1 MTFTASVSGA
11 QPLYFQWQFDNG
23 GGFTDIPGAN
33 TNMLALNAAVTNAG
47 SYELVV
53 TNNYGAATSSIAIL
67 NVTASAPILVSDIT
81 PNFALA
87 YTGGSMTF
95 SAAFIGPLPISYQ
108 WQADTGGGATNVPDA
123 TNSSLTL
130 GNLQPVN
137 SGSYT
142 LLASNSIGGPV
153 STGAAQL
160 TVLPLPASVNAV
172 MQDNP
177 VGYWRLNETN
187 STAGGNL
194 TAVDMTGNYNGVY
207 GSAAADGVAGPEP
220 ASGFWG
226 FEPSNTAAQF
236 TNGVAN
242 SFVTIPPLNLNTNTV
257 TITAWI
263 YPVGT
268 PGNYCGLAFCR
279 SGGDASG
286 LGFTLNGQLGYTWNQ
301 DNPNTWQWN
310 SFLFPP
316 LNQWSFVALVIS
328 PASAII
334 YLCNTNGV
342 QSATNAIAN
351 TAKTFNATC

>member
-1 MTFTASVSGA
+1 MAGGYGRRRDKYSG
-11 QPLYFQWQFDNG
+11 
-23 GGFTDIPGAN
+23 
-33 TNMLALNAAVTNAG
+33 
-47 SYELVV
+47 
-53 TNNYGAATSSIAIL
+53 
-67 NVTASAPILVSDIT
+67 
-81 PNFALA
+81 
-87 YTGGSMTF
+87 
-95 SAAFIGPLPISYQ
+95 
-108 WQADTGGGATNVPDA
+108 A

-153 STGAAQL
+153 STSAAQL
-160 TVLPLPASVNAV
+160 TVLPLSAFANAV

-177 VGYWRLNETN
+177 IGYWRLNETN

-207 GSAAADGVAGPEP
+207 GSAAADGIAGPKP
-220 ASGFWG
+220 ASGFLG

-257 TITAWI
+257 TIAAWI

-268 PGNYCGLAFCR
+268 PKSYCGLAFCR

-286 LGFTLNGQLGYTWNQ
+286 LGFTLQRAIGLHVEPEQPEHLAMEFLPVSAFEPVVVCRPRDLAGQRHHLSLQYKRSPLRHQRHRPHGRDIQRHHVDRRRYRGR
-301 DNPNTWQWN
+301 WQRWPDFQRDHGR
-310 SFLFPP
+310 SGRVQFLVKPGTG
-316 LNQWSFVALVIS
+316 I
-328 PASAII
+328 
-334 YLCNTNGV
+334 
-342 QSATNAIAN
+342 QSIL
-351 TAKTFNATC
+351 